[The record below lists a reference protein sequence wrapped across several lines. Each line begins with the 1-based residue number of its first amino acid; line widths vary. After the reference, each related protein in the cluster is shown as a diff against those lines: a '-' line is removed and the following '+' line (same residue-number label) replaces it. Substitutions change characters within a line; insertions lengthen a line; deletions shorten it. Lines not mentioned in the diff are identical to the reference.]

1 MTSGLYHNLINSL
14 QTKELE
20 HQERL
25 RIIEE
30 CKEAAEQAK
39 AFRMELEAYLDDY
52 FREYRDCFDEALSV
66 MDFAFQTGDADG
78 VIAGANHITRK
89 LGGQVHY
96 ETVDQFS
103 DFLENGLT
111 DIL

>member
-1 MTSGLYHNLINSL
+1 M
-14 QTKELE
+14 
-20 HQERL
+20 

-30 CKEAAEQAK
+30 CKEAVEQAK

-66 MDFAFQTGDADG
+66 MDFAFKTGDADG
-78 VIAGANHITRK
+78 VIAGANQITRK
-89 LGGQVHY
+89 LGGQVYY
-96 ETVDQFS
+96 ETVDQFRG
-103 DFLENGLT
+103 FLDDGLT